1 LQHQIFINNERVKK
15 VEKRIKSGDYILIV
29 FDEPRRWLVQVKA
42 GDAFHTN
49 KGFIKFDDIIGKPY
63 GVRILGSKGHLF
75 SIFTPTTADFL
86 FKAVRQTQIIYPKDA
101 SFILITAGIGPG
113 ARVVEAGSGSGGL
126 TSVLAFYVQP
136 MGKVYGYEIND
147 EFLKKARKNIA
158 RVGLENVV
166 EFKNRDVLAGIE
178 ETDVDAVILDLATP
192 WEAVHLAYSALKDA
206 GFFVSFSPTVVQ
218 VQKTIEAL
226 RNHRFG
232 DIRTCELLLRPWQIS
247 KKREEVIIRPQTQ
260 MIGHTGF
267 LTFAR
272 KMSIESEER
281 VHESE
286 EISTE
291 SEEINEELG
300 EKEL

>member
-1 LQHQIFINNERVKK
+1 M
-15 VEKRIKSGDYILIV
+15 EKRIQSGDYILIV
-29 FDEPRRWLVQVKA
+29 FDEPRRWLVQVRA

-63 GVRILGSKGHLF
+63 GVRIRGSKGHLF

-101 SFILITAGIGPG
+101 SFILITAAIGPG
-113 ARVVEAGSGSGGL
+113 SRVVEAGSGSGGL

-136 MGKVYGYEIND
+136 TGKVYGYEIND

-158 RVGLENVV
+158 RVGLESVV
-166 EFKNRDVLAGIE
+166 EFKNKDVLTGIE
-178 ETDVDAVILDLATP
+178 ETNVDAVVLDLATP
-192 WEAVHLAYSALKDA
+192 WEVVPLAYSALKDA

-218 VQKTIEAL
+218 VQKTIATL
-226 RNHRFG
+226 RDNRFG
-232 DIRTCELLLRPWQIS
+232 DIRMCELLLRPWQIS
-247 KKREEVIIRPQTQ
+247 RKRDDVIIRPQTQ

-272 KMSIESEER
+272 KMSIESEELSY
-281 VHESE
+281 ESE
-286 EISTE
+286 EVNTE
-291 SEEINEELG
+291 SEDSGEDSE

>member
-1 LQHQIFINNERVKK
+1 M
-15 VEKRIKSGDYILIV
+15 EKLIQSGDYILIV
-29 FDEPRRWLVQVKA
+29 FDEPHRWLVQVRA

-63 GVRILGSKGHLF
+63 GVRVHGSKGHPF

-113 ARVVEAGSGSGGL
+113 WRVVEAGSGSGGL

-136 MGKVYGYEIND
+136 TGKVYGYEINE
-147 EFLKKARKNIA
+147 EFLKKARKNIT
-158 RVGLENVV
+158 RLGLDNVV
-166 EFKNRDVLAGIE
+166 EFKNRDIFAGIE
-178 ETDVDAVILDLATP
+178 EKEVDAVVLDLATP
-192 WEAVHLAYSALKDA
+192 WEAVHVAYGALKNA
-206 GFFVSFSPTVVQ
+206 GSFVSFSPTVVQ
-218 VQKTIEAL
+218 VQKTIAAL
-226 RNHRFG
+226 RDNRFG
-232 DIRTCELLLRPWQIS
+232 DIRMCELLLRPWQVS
-247 KKREEVIIRPQTQ
+247 RKMDEVIIRPQTQ

-272 KMSIESEER
+272 KMSMESEELG
-281 VHESE
+281 HETE
-286 EISTE
+286 ETETE
-291 SEEINEELG
+291 SEEIGEDSE